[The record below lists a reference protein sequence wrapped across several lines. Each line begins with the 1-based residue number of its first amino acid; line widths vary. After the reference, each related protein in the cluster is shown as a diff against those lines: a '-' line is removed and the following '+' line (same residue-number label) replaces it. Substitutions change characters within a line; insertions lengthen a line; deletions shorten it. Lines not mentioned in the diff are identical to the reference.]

1 MNRNRIAYAMFAALT
16 ATAALAG
23 CKKREEPMAAP
34 PVATTP
40 MPAPTPPPMESAPA
54 TVTVSAITVGNQAGA
69 DRFVH
74 PVLNFSPSDHIIVS
88 IRTDGAAN
96 NANLGARLTYQDGQ
110 VAGEQQA
117 MLNTNGAETTNIEFT
132 KATPWP
138 AGKYK
143 AEVMVNGQPAGTA
156 QEFEVK

>member
-1 MNRNRIAYAMFAALT
+1 MNRNRIAYALIVAL
-16 ATAALAG
+16 AGTAALAG
-23 CKKREEPMAAP
+23 CKKREEPVATP

-40 MPAPTPPPMESAPA
+40 TPPPTPMETTPA
-54 TVTVSAITVGNQAGA
+54 GVTVSAVSVGNQAGA
-69 DRFVH
+69 DRFVN

-88 IRTDGAAN
+88 IRTDGAASN
-96 NANLGARLTYQDGQ
+96 VDLGARLTYQDGQ
-110 VAGEQQA
+110 VAGEQNA
-117 MLNTNGAETTNIEFT
+117 TLNTTGAETTNIDFT

-143 AEVMVNGQPAGTA
+143 AEVTINGQPAGTA